1 MTIAFYDLT
10 GKRGKPKEYYE
21 PILADIDAGLIT
33 VDEAARKTG
42 VKPKRIITLMRN
54 RDRRIEDQRQVEKET
69 ANIVPQ
75 GAIFWVSIDRKTWRI
90 AQADGRGGFQ
100 GFGWSVS
107 NGALYE
113 AKPAT
118 RPIAPNKKWKPEK

>member
-1 MTIAFYDLT
+1 MAIAYYDLT
-10 GKRGKPKEYYE
+10 GKQGRPREYYE
-21 PILADIDAGLIT
+21 PIIDDINAGSIT
-33 VDEAARKTG
+33 VDEAAKKHGLTAKYMHTLVLRQNRRVEERK
-42 VKPKRIITLMRN
+42 
-54 RDRRIEDQRQVEKET
+54 QVAQEASNT
-69 ANIVPQ
+69 VPQ

-90 AQADGRGGFQ
+90 AQSDGRGGFQ
-100 GFGWSVS
+100 GFGWSVK